1 MSAQLRSQE
10 ALEELKKSNPYAEKY
25 ANKIAAIQKTKPE
38 EFLARI
44 EAQQKKE
51 MAEEKQRSYSELMNP
66 KKPIDKKPA
75 EIPYKK
81 LEDVMKMDLIKDA
94 SVEDITKIWLEY
106 HKQKEV
112 IAAVIP
118 IAIFDKLMERSKQYP
133 IFIFPV
139 PRSQG
144 FEFMML
150 QFAAN
155 VIHFTPLLCYQVHK
169 ENAPEC
175 LSMVHY
181 TEYREQGIVLMRG
194 EYDSKILSAQE
205 AQCLANQLQLYYT
218 QDNPSKLELLKR
230 FTKTPEKFSHMDVI
244 KELENLQLV

>member
-1 MSAQLRSQE
+1 MALFRPQLYLKLSLSARTFRMSAQLRSQE

-38 EFLARI
+38 EFLARL
-44 EAQQKKE
+44 EAQKQKE
-51 MAEEKQRSYSELMNP
+51 VAEEKQRSYSELMNP
-66 KKPIDKKPA
+66 KKPIEKKPA

-81 LEDVMKMDLIKDA
+81 LEDVMKLDLLEDA
-94 SVEDITKIWLEY
+94 SVEEITKIWLEY

-118 IAIFDKLMERSKQYP
+118 TAIFDKLMERSKKYP
-133 IFIFPV
+133 IFLFPV

-155 VIHFTPLLCYQVHK
+155 TIHFTPLLCYQVRELFLLNHQ
-169 ENAPEC
+169 
-175 LSMVHY
+175 LSDIY
-181 TEYREQGIVLMRG
+181 
-194 EYDSKILSAQE
+194 SS
-205 AQCLANQLQLYYT
+205 
-218 QDNPSKLELLKR
+218 
-230 FTKTPEKFSHMDVI
+230 
-244 KELENLQLV
+244 